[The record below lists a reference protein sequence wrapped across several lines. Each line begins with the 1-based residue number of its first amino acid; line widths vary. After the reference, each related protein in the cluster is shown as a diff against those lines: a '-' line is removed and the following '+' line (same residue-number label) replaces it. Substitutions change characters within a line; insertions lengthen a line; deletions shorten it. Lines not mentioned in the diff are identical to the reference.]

1 MRIKLVNIRVL
12 RPIESGIARR
22 IALFTLAVAAMSVLL
37 LPGTA
42 KAEWPERPT
51 TVVVMYGAGGGT
63 DTVIRTIAADG
74 HRNLILTM
82 AMDLS
87 AACGEIIKL
96 PVDINELGIQ

>member
-22 IALFTLAVAAMSVLL
+22 IALFTLAVAATSVLL

-42 KAEWPERPT
+42 KAEWPERPI

-63 DTVIRTIAADG
+63 GTDSHVHGVGFRDCSVKEGT
-74 HRNLILTM
+74 
-82 AMDLS
+82 
-87 AACGEIIKL
+87 
-96 PVDINELGIQ
+96 